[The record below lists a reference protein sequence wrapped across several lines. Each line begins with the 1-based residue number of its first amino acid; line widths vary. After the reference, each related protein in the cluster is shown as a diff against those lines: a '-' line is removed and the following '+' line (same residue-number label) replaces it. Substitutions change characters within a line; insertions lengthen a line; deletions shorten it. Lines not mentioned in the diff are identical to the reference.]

1 MRLIV
6 FFVCLCLMLLKG
18 IDNPLGR
25 TYYSGVGYALTA
37 HEEEKHRESI
47 TGAHWDCSVF
57 RDTRPVSEE
66 QYILGEDVEDE
77 DPNSSFAYKYRLLA
91 RGWPGLSAISVSKYL
106 RGYLISSALFSDQ
119 ASYRYLLQGVLRI

>member
-1 MRLIV
+1 MRLTV

-37 HEEEKHRESI
+37 HEEEKHREGL
-47 TGAHWDCSVF
+47 TGTHWDCSVF
-57 RDTRPVSEE
+57 RDTRPISEKE
-66 QYILGEDVEDE
+66 YILGEDVEDE

-91 RGWPGLSAISVSKYL
+91 RGWPGYSASSVSKYL
-106 RGYLISSALFSDQ
+106 RGYLLSPALFSDK
-119 ASYRYLLQGVLRI
+119 ASYKYLLQGVLRI